1 MTAEPI
7 TYTSYTAV
15 KVAISDKVDGICLVR
30 KRYSNSNI
38 SVRMYPI
45 VYVNNDENV
54 YNKMASITTSSSDY
68 SQDNS
73 MEASYDG
80 ECLKFSNLIVIT
92 PIEFRGHDLGT
103 YCMREIICWAKEFCP
118 ADTKVYGLTTHAMGS
133 DFPSRRLAFFNRA
146 GFVLQDNEGLLND
159 NDVSIFRGH
168 LMATVGSLIVAST
181 RKCLSVIVSET
192 KDIPIGKLVES
203 LAYDINGLYKDQT
216 NEISSLRDHLKTL
229 QEELQ
234 KEKNGKR
241 LDRKYLLKMYAFGV
255 ISGVIAFGAI
265 VFLGGFIS

>member
-7 TYTSYTAV
+7 THTSYIAV
-15 KVAISDKVDGICLVR
+15 KVAISEKVDGICLVR
-30 KRYSNSNI
+30 KKWSNSNI

-45 VYVNNDENV
+45 AFLNGDENA
-54 YNKMASITTSSSDY
+54 YNKMASITTSLSDH

-73 MEASYDG
+73 IEASYDG

-103 YCMREIICWAKEFCP
+103 YCMREIVCWAKEFCP
-118 ADTKVYGLTTHAMGS
+118 ADTKAYGLTTHAMGS
-133 DFPSRRLAFFNRA
+133 DFPLRRLAFFNRA
-146 GFVLQDNEGLLND
+146 GFVLRDHEGLLED

-168 LMATVGSLIVAST
+168 LIATVGCLVVAST
-181 RKCLSVIVSET
+181 RKCLRLIISET
-192 KDIPIGKLVES
+192 KDIPVAKLVES

-216 NEISSLRDHLKTL
+216 NEISSLRNHLKAL

-234 KEKNGKR
+234 KEEYGKR
-241 LDRKYLLKMYAFGV
+241 LDRKYLFKMYAFGV

-265 VFLGGFIS
+265 VFLGGFIF